1 MNDALFRSKDE
12 IVEFISQ
19 YKRLI
24 SSLTGSF
31 SPIELKLCKSI
42 LNRAIQQGCYTK
54 DEYDFNPLSRL
65 LATANVLIE
74 EVGLRKTSI
83 ISLFLYEAVVSGS
96 VSAAEVEKHF
106 GADVMKIIRGLSK
119 INELYA
125 KNPSIESENFSK
137 LFITFSEDVRVV
149 LIMLASRLFLLR
161 ALNNHPN
168 NEFRRQVA
176 YEASYLYAPLAH
188 RLGLYR
194 IKSEMEDLSLKYTN
208 REIYTEIARNLSE
221 TKRDRD
227 LYIHN
232 FIEPVRQKLTEVGL
246 KFEIKGRTKS
256 IHSIWNKIRKQEVT
270 FEKIY
275 DLFAI
280 RIIIDA
286 TQEREKAECWHA
298 YSIVTDM
305 YQPNPKRLR
314 DWLSIPKSNGYES
327 LHITVMGPEGK
338 WVEVQIRTQR
348 MDDIAERGLAAHWK
362 YKGVKGGEKGLDE
375 WLNNV
380 REVLEAHDASPLDV
394 MQELKPALY
403 EKEIFV
409 FTPKGDLY
417 KLPKGATVLD
427 FAFNIHTGLGSKC
440 VGAKINDKNVTI
452 KQKLSSGDQVEI
464 ITSPLQKPKQDW
476 LNIVTTSKARIKI
489 KQALKEATFKEAEY
503 GKEVLQRR
511 LKNRKMEPD
520 EATMMRL
527 MKKNGYKN
535 STDFFA
541 DLGTDKL
548 DVNKIVDQLIE
559 LDRKEKGKE
568 ANTENRTA
576 ENYTVSPT
584 QEAVQKKEDEL
595 VIDQNLRGVEYK
607 LAKCCNPIYGDE
619 IFGFVSTIGGIKI
632 HRTSCTNAP
641 QMISRFGYRI
651 VKAKWAGKSDSQYS
665 ITLHVIGKDDIGIVT
680 NITSFIS
687 KEKNVVL
694 RSISINSHDG
704 LFSGNITISIN
715 DTAALEALIKKIKTV
730 KGVKSV
736 ERGSHI

>member
-1 MNDALFRSKDE
+1 
-12 IVEFISQ
+12 
-19 YKRLI
+19 
-24 SSLTGSF
+24 
-31 SPIELKLCKSI
+31 
-42 LNRAIQQGCYTK
+42 
-54 DEYDFNPLSRL
+54 
-65 LATANVLIE
+65 
-74 EVGLRKTSI
+74 
-83 ISLFLYEAVVSGS
+83 
-96 VSAAEVEKHF
+96 
-106 GADVMKIIRGLSK
+106 
-119 INELYA
+119 
-125 KNPSIESENFSK
+125 
-137 LFITFSEDVRVV
+137 
-149 LIMLASRLFLLR
+149 
-161 ALNNHPN
+161 
-168 NEFRRQVA
+168 
-176 YEASYLYAPLAH
+176 
-188 RLGLYR
+188 
-194 IKSEMEDLSLKYTN
+194 
-208 REIYTEIARNLSE
+208 
-221 TKRDRD
+221 
-227 LYIHN
+227 
-232 FIEPVRQKLTEVGL
+232 
-246 KFEIKGRTKS
+246 
-256 IHSIWNKIRKQEVT
+256 
-270 FEKIY
+270 
-275 DLFAI
+275 
-280 RIIIDA
+280 
-286 TQEREKAECWHA
+286 
-298 YSIVTDM
+298 M

-548 DVNKIVDQLIE
+548 DVNKIVDQLVEI
-559 LDRKEKGKE
+559 DRKEKGKE

-584 QEAVQKKEDEL
+584 QETVHKKEDEL

-632 HRTSCTNAP
+632 HRTSCSNAP

-736 ERGSHI
+736 ERSSHI